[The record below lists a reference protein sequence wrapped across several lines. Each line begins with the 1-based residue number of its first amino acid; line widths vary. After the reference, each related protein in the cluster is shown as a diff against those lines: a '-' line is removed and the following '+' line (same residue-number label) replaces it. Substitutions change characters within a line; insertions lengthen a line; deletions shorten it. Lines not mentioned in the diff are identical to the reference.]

1 MSPHG
6 PGVTRLRQSHR
17 YGARGLLIEL
27 HEGES
32 VYDFTRELRIRA
44 CDLVERFV
52 EGEMSL
58 LALVRHRE
66 LVPHLNAVVSSMPH
80 RIGQRVEE
88 GTEPLVIPTVYSGED
103 LAAVSDALGMSTSAF
118 VDWHTHADWTVAFE
132 GFAAGFSYLRTSA
145 EFTLPRRDTPRAQV
159 PKGTVA
165 LANHYSGIYPRAHSS
180 GWQTVGCTGLDVWD
194 EGREHPAILTP
205 GRAVRFEAVRGDAR
219 GRGWSS
225 AASAERSGS
234 SDEAA
239 PDSRFSVASLEIV
252 DCRPGATVQDQGRS
266 NDSEYAIS
274 QSGAFDQTALAEGN
288 RALGNAYA
296 AAGIEITN
304 GGFSCRAR
312 GHQIVCLTGAEGP
325 ADIASGGDTWPVAWG
340 EPIALNDGETLT
352 IGSVQRGVRTY
363 LAPRGGIAVEP
374 VLGSR
379 SFDSHSRIGPAPLS
393 AGNIVSVGA
402 PRRNQVVVG
411 PVPHRTQSEE
421 QVSIRV
427 STGPRL
433 ESVGAQAYEDL
444 LNRRWV
450 VDSASSRT
458 AIRLLGDPV
467 RREHS
472 PELPSEALVP
482 GSIQLPPSSI
492 PIVFGVDH
500 PITGG
505 YPVIAVVD
513 EKDLDRLGQ
522 LRPGDSFVFEMTDER
537 TQESMS

>member
-6 PGVTRLRQSHR
+6 PGVPRLRHSHR
-17 YGARGLLIEL
+17 YGARGVLIEL

-32 VYDFTRELRIRA
+32 VYDFSRELRSRA

-52 EGEMSL
+52 EGETSL

-66 LVPHLNAVVSSMPH
+66 LIPDLNAVVSSMPH
-80 RIGQRVEE
+80 MIGRRAEE
-88 GTEPLVIPTVYSGED
+88 EAEPLVVPTVYSGED
-103 LAAVSDALGMSTSAF
+103 LAAVSDALGMSASAF
-118 VDWHTHADWTVAFE
+118 VDWHTNEDWTVAFE

-180 GWQTVGCTGLDVWD
+180 GWQAVGRTGLDVWD
-194 EGREHPAILTP
+194 EDREHPAILTP
-205 GRAVRFEAVRGDAR
+205 GRAVRFEAVRGEAR
-219 GRGWSS
+219 GRGWSP
-225 AASAERSGS
+225 AASAERSGNS
-234 SDEAA
+234 AEAA
-239 PDSRFSVASLEIV
+239 PGSAHSVAALEIV
-252 DCRPGATVQDQGRS
+252 HCRPGATVQDQGRS
-266 NDSEYAIS
+266 NGSKYAIS
-274 QSGAFDQTALAEGN
+274 RSGAFDQAALVEGN

-312 GHQIVCLTGAEGP
+312 GHQIVCLTGAEGSS
-325 ADIASGGDTWPVAWG
+325 AIMSGGDTWPTAWG

-352 IGSVQRGVRTY
+352 IDSVQRGVRTY
-363 LAPRGGIAVEP
+363 LTLRGGVAVEP

-393 AGNIVSVGA
+393 AGNIVPVGV
-402 PRRNQVVVG
+402 PRRNQMVVG
-411 PVPHRTQSEE
+411 PVPHCTQSEE
-421 QVSIRV
+421 LVSIRV

-444 LNRRWV
+444 LSRRWV

-467 RREHS
+467 RCKHS
-472 PELPSEALVP
+472 PELPSEALMP

-513 EKDLDRLGQ
+513 EKDIDRLGQ
-522 LRPGDSFVFEMTDER
+522 LRPGDSFVFEVTDER
-537 TQESMS
+537 TQESIS